1 MMDSAE
7 IDAILD
13 NDEVKKYSLYRLY
26 YSASRSRSELA
37 VAKEELRKLK
47 AKLARQ
53 SLDLARTE
61 ASVRAALLA
70 VPEAKRQ
77 VRNQF
82 SYRLGKTITRI
93 RSLLDLIRLP
103 WALAKE
109 RKVYLA
115 EQTSLDKIL
124 LPAPNFRSG
133 ESYLADKTPRYA
145 NVASGRGAEIKV
157 AGRVIFSGGD
167 PDQSVHLRVKDID
180 AAPGADEIVPIVV
193 KGGEFNIAF
202 FGREG
207 GTAVMFFASGE
218 YPAIVS
224 VRSVKVS
231 EAR

>member
-1 MMDSAE
+1 MDSAE

-53 SLDLARTE
+53 SLDLTRTE

-70 VPEAKRQ
+70 VPEAKQQ

-82 SYRLGKTITRI
+82 SYRLGNTITRV
-93 RSLLDLIRLP
+93 RSLRGLIRLP
-103 WALAKE
+103 WALVKE

-115 EQTSLDKIL
+115 QQAPVDSTLP
-124 LPAPNFRSG
+124 PAPNFRGG
-133 ESYLADKTPRYA
+133 ESYLADKTLRYA
-145 NVASGRGAEIKV
+145 NVASERGAEIKV
-157 AGRVIFSGGD
+157 AGRVIFSGAD
-167 PDQSVHLRVKDID
+167 PDQSVHLRVKDIN

-202 FGREG
+202 SGREG
-207 GTAVMFFASGE
+207 GAAVMFFASGE

-231 EAR
+231 GPR